1 MNFLPVEE
9 GLLKGKRVCYLSVAE
24 DVGPVTSCRSP
35 FFPPGSWTY
44 HLDGKVITLLEGI
57 PEGQSYQK
65 EGSHHLGSNYS

>member
-1 MNFLPVEE
+1 MNFLSVEE
-9 GLLKGKRVCYLSVAE
+9 GLSRGKRVCCLAAAE

-44 HLDGKVITLLEGI
+44 HLDRKVITLLQGV